1 MKLQS
6 VGWECPTDPR
16 GRMFIVIFTY
26 SSQVATHFAK
36 ASGIFLWSIKRW
48 NMVVCGQTGR
58 QGSAMDC

>member
-26 SSQVATHFAK
+26 SLQVASHFAK
-36 ASGIFLWSIKRW
+36 ASGIFLWSIK
-48 NMVVCGQTGR
+48 
-58 QGSAMDC
+58 